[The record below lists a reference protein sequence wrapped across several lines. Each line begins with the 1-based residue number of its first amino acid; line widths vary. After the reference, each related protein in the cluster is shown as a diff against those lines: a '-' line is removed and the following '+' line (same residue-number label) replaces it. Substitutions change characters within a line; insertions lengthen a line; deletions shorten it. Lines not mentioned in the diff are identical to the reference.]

1 MLHIRKSVGVNALCV
16 HAEAGAGHLGIF
28 LCYYSPGY
36 FETGSPSE
44 PDIASI
50 LNRLAGLLVH

>member
-1 MLHIRKSVGVNALCV
+1 MLHIHESVGVKALCV
-16 HAEAGAGHLGIF
+16 HAEAGAGRLGIF
-28 LCYYSPGY
+28 LCYYSPHY

-50 LNRLAGLLVH
+50 LDRLAGLLVH

>member
-1 MLHIRKSVGVNALCV
+1 MLHIRESVGVNALCV
-16 HAEAGAGHLGIF
+16 HTEVGAGHLGIF

-36 FETGSPSE
+36 FETGSPSA

-50 LNRLAGLLVH
+50 LDRLAGLLVY

>member
-1 MLHIRKSVGVNALCV
+1 MLHIRESVGVNALCV

-28 LCYYSPGY
+28 LYYYSPGY

-44 PDIASI
+44 PDIVCI
-50 LNRLAGLLVH
+50 LDRRAGLLVH